1 MDIKVH
7 VITDR
12 ALIDFI
18 EDNDVEGFQQY
29 LEVDDTL
36 YFEEPIQFE
45 TESEALAFCA
55 GLGYGV
61 DDRNPVDRLPLRSF
75 EEYDRPFIELIEK
88 Y

>member
-12 ALIDFI
+12 TLIDLF
-18 EDNDVEGFQQY
+18 EDNDIEGFRKH
-29 LEVDDTL
+29 LEEDGTI

-61 DDRNPVDRLPLRSF
+61 DDHNPVDRIPLRSF

>member
-1 MDIKVH
+1 MSTKVY

-12 ALIDFI
+12 TAIDFI
-18 EDNDVEGFQQY
+18 ENNDIDGFKHY
-29 LEVDDTL
+29 LSDEEYLMFD
-36 YFEEPIQFE
+36 EPIQFE

-61 DDRNPVDRLPLRSF
+61 DDHLPVAKFPLRSF
-75 EEYDRPFIELIEK
+75 EEFDQPFIEAIEN

>member
-18 EDNDVEGFQQY
+18 EDNDIEGFKKQ
-29 LEVDDTL
+29 LEEDGTI

-55 GLGYGV
+55 RLGHGV
-61 DDRNPVDRLPLRSF
+61 DDHNPVDRLPLRSF
-75 EEYDRPFIELIEK
+75 EEYDKPFIELIEN

>member
-1 MDIKVH
+1 MPVKVY

-12 ALIDFI
+12 NLIDLF
-18 EDNDVEGFQQY
+18 EDNDIEGFKKQ
-29 LEVDDTL
+29 LEEDGTI

-45 TESEALAFCA
+45 TKSEALAFCA

-75 EEYDRPFIELIEK
+75 EEYDKPFIELIEK

>member
-1 MDIKVH
+1 MPVKVY
-7 VITDR
+7 VISDR
-12 ALIDFI
+12 NLIDLF
-18 EDNDVEGFQQY
+18 EDNDIEGFKKQ
-29 LEVDDTL
+29 LEEDGTI

-55 GLGYGV
+55 GPGYGV

-75 EEYDRPFIELIEK
+75 EEYDKPFIELIEK

>member
-1 MDIKVH
+1 MPVKVY

-12 ALIDFI
+12 NLIDLF
-18 EDNDVEGFQQY
+18 EDNDIEGFKKQ
-29 LEVDDTL
+29 LKEDGTI
-36 YFEEPIQFE
+36 YFEEPVQFE

-55 GLGYGV
+55 GLGFGV

-75 EEYDRPFIELIEK
+75 EEYDKPFIELIEK

>member
-1 MDIKVH
+1 MNKVY
-7 VITDR
+7 VITNKT
-12 ALIDFI
+12 LIDLI
-18 EDNDVEGFQQY
+18 EDNDIEGCKKY
-29 LEVDDTL
+29 LAEDDTL
-36 YFEEPIQFE
+36 YFEDPVQFE

-61 DDRNPVDRLPLRSF
+61 DDHNPVDRFPLRSF